1 MGSPGDFAI
10 EMKKRKKMARLQ
22 QQKVVEPEEPQ
33 AAQEPVKPVQQQTA
47 AEQKSV
53 MSLASCDLGASPTL
67 QPKSFKVKMSPL
79 MHARNLALRD
89 NRNKK

>member
-1 MGSPGDFAI
+1 VA
-10 EMKKRKKMARLQ
+10 
-22 QQKVVEPEEPQ
+22 EPEEPQ
-33 AAQEPVKPVQQQTA
+33 AAQEPVKPVQQTA